1 MKERSEMDSL
11 GSRLK
16 KALEDS
22 GVTQAELAEHIG
34 ISQQAVQFIC
44 SGKTKHTKHLERIAQ
59 RLGVTQEW
67 LAFGSTNQVNEPK
80 SEYNAQNQSVPV
92 FTISELDKNSESTF
106 FLPCPFEH
114 SGTAFAL
121 KIEGDPASANPMHPQ
136 YGRAYP
142 VGSIV
147 FADPALADQCING
160 DIVIAELTDRPKKV
174 TAFRQLYKEAGTE
187 ALRPLNPQFPM
198 TTEPF
203 KVVAKVI
210 GAILP

>member
-1 MKERSEMDSL
+1 MDSL

-44 SGKTKHTKHLERIAQ
+44 SGKTKHTKHLGKIAE

-67 LAFGSTNQVNEPK
+67 LAFGSANQVYEAQ
-80 SEYNAQNQSVPV
+80 SEYNAQTQSVPLL
-92 FTISELDKNSESTF
+92 TMRDLDNDSVST
-106 FLPCPFEH
+106 LAITCPFEH
-114 SGTAFAL
+114 SPKAFAL

-147 FADPALADQCING
+147 FADPALADTCENN
-160 DIVIAELTDRPKKV
+160 DIVIAELTERPNKV

-203 KVVAKVI
+203 RIVAKVI

>member
-1 MKERSEMDSL
+1 MDSL

-44 SGKTKHTKHLERIAQ
+44 SGKTKHTKHLGKIAQ

-67 LAFGSTNQVNEPK
+67 LAFGSANQVNEPQK
-80 SEYNAQNQSVPV
+80 GYDTKKHGVPV
-92 FTISELDKNSESTF
+92 FTINQLDNNRESTLA
-106 FLPCPFEH
+106 LPCPFEH
-114 SGTAFAL
+114 SSQTFAL
-121 KIEGDPASANPMHPQ
+121 KIEGDPAIANPMHPQ

-147 FADPALADQCING
+147 FADPTLADQCENN
-160 DIVIAELTDRPKKV
+160 DIVIAELTERPNKV
-174 TAFRQLYKEAGTE
+174 TAFRQLYREAGTE

-203 KVVAKVI
+203 RIVAKVI